1 MGPTPDPLEYA
12 PFPGRLGH
20 PLGYLLTRTGG
31 VPHIGSPKSPSPP
44 PPLPYRTHL
53 LIHLPTGRAQPRR
66 VTHLAQV
73 ENRGLSL
80 GNFPPQG
87 LERPAPPPRTPT
99 CTGGGGRE
107 ATGFPAEEAMGQD
120 FFVNLQPRGEH
131 PEFFWLQGLERP
143 NPPVRLWARGGGLGR
158 AHRPPSGGYSL
169 RRNSQ
174 VKNRGELLSRF
185 WPPGVVCP
193 PAPSR
198 APACWDSLWTSPAPH
213 RLEKRGVT
221 PGNIWTA
228 SLTSNP
234 P

>member
-87 LERPAPPPRTPT
+87 LERPAPPTYTYMHR
-99 CTGGGGRE
+99 GGGRE

-131 PEFFWLQGLERP
+131 PEFFGFRVWRGLT
-143 NPPVRLWARGGGLGR
+143 PPYAYGQEGGGLGELTD
-158 AHRPPSGGYSL
+158 PPVEDTVS
-169 RRNSQ
+169 
-174 VKNRGELLSRF
+174 
-185 WPPGVVCP
+185 
-193 PAPSR
+193 
-198 APACWDSLWTSPAPH
+198 
-213 RLEKRGVT
+213 EKI
-221 PGNIWTA
+221 PK
-228 SLTSNP
+228 
-234 P
+234 